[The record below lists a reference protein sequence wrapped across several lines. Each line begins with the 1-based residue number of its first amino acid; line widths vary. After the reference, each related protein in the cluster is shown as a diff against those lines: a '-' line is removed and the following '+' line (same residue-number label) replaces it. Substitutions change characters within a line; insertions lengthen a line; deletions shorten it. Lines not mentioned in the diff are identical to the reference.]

1 MTTQMKTQTTCPLK
15 AFTQRTGIT
24 LSRNERGTDINA
36 WKGINQ
42 SQIEELINFS
52 QISGKTGGDFHAWN
66 IHKKTKKLYD
76 DYSDPTT
83 PTGSILAEIMKIH
96 NCDEI
101 VYEEFTKL
109 PKYLEQ
115 MRALENERHRDY
127 EWYDNYTLAQDWS
140 MSGYCFQ
147 RAHQKWRDNKNWKI
161 KFGSVFIRN
170 SKTGKKY
177 NIEGEDADFEDGFID
192 RHITLIKNR
201 VERGRLSKSKAK
213 ILITFFM
220 GHSHELMNNVVD
232 MWSVRKERR
241 TTMIHQFGKT
251 KLDRAKGRVIEY
263 HFSGSY

>member
-24 LSRNERGTDINA
+24 LSRNERGMEIYA

-42 SQIEELINFS
+42 SQIEELISFS
-52 QISGKTGGDFHAWN
+52 QSEKMGGDFHAWN

-83 PTGSILAEIMKIH
+83 PTGSILADIMKIH

-109 PKYLEQ
+109 PKYLEK
-115 MRALENERHRDY
+115 MSALENERYRDY
-127 EWYDNYTLAQDWS
+127 EWYSNYTLAQDWS

-147 RAHQKWRDNKNWKI
+147 RAHQKWRENKNWKI

-170 SKTGKKY
+170 SKTGKRY
-177 NIEGEDADFEDGFID
+177 NIEGEDADFEDGFIE
-192 RHITLIKNR
+192 RHITFIKMK
-201 VERGRLSKSKAK
+201 VERGKLSKSKAK
-213 ILITFFM
+213 KLISFFM
-220 GHSHELMNNVVD
+220 SSNPDLMNMVVD
-232 MWSVRKERR
+232 SWVCKGKDTGKR
-241 TTMIHQFGKT
+241 TLHIKQKCESHRYQMYLQYK
-251 KLDRAKGRVIEY
+251 KMLNAE
-263 HFSGSY
+263 

>member
-1 MTTQMKTQTTCPLK
+1 MKTQTTCPLK
-15 AFTQRTGIT
+15 AFTRRTGIT
-24 LSRNERGTDINA
+24 LSRNERGTEIIP

-42 SQIEELINFS
+42 SQIEELISFS
-52 QISGKTGGDFHAWN
+52 QSSKDVGGDFHAWN

-83 PTGSILAEIMKIH
+83 PTGSILADIMKIH

-109 PKYLEQ
+109 PKFLEK
-115 MRALENERHRDY
+115 MSALENERHRDY

-170 SKTGKKY
+170 SKTGLKL
-177 NIEGEDADFEDGFID
+177 NIEGEDASFEDGFIQ
-192 RHITLIKNR
+192 RHIDLIKNK

-213 ILITFFM
+213 KLITFFM
-220 GHSHELMNNVVD
+220 SSNHELMDNVVE
-232 MWSVRKERR
+232 MWVVKKGKRTIHIKEAYGSHRHR
-241 TTMIHQFGKT
+241 SLITHERHKT
-251 KLDRAKGRVIEY
+251 N
-263 HFSGSY
+263 SY